1 MWNELLI
8 FSKWLETTHLSHL
21 MAGGWKWGWP
31 TCETLHFIGLSML
44 LGCIGVVDLRMLGVG
59 KSMPGAPVHKLV
71 PWAVAGFLINA
82 VTGVLFFIGAPHQ
95 YIKNVAFLFKMLF
108 LVVAGINILLF
119 YATGMLKTSGGH
131 WPRRGRTHRR
141 EGDLGSLHLFLAHGP
156 LLGPHAAR
164 SSATRSK
171 PAATMQRFKFLL
183 PGMVLVVGLGV
194 VSLPQLPSEP

>member
-8 FSKWLETTHLSHL
+8 FSKWLETTRLSHL

-44 LGCIGVVDLRMLGVG
+44 LGCIGVVDLRMLGVA

-82 VTGVLFFIGAPHQ
+82 ITGVLFFIGAPHQ

-108 LVVAGINILLF
+108 IVLAMIVLVKMEKTVFRNPASALRSAAGTPSAGGPVQRTSRTGSQTSAVLEPSLDSEAQFLPANAKLL
-119 YATGMLKTSGGH
+119 ATLSLVFWTLSITA
-131 WPRRGRTHRR
+131 GR
-141 EGDLGSLHLFLAHGP
+141 LMAY
-156 LLGPHAAR
+156 LGPQ
-164 SSATRSK
+164 TGIK
-171 PAATMQRFKFLL
+171 
-183 PGMVLVVGLGV
+183 
-194 VSLPQLPSEP
+194 

>member
-8 FSKWLETTHLSHL
+8 FSKWLETTRLSHL

-59 KSMPGAPVHKLV
+59 KSIPGGPVHKLV
-71 PWAVAGFLINA
+71 PWAVAGFSINA
-82 VTGVLFFIGAPHQ
+82 ITGVLFFIGAPHQ

-119 YATGMLKTSGGH
+119 YATGMLKRVEAIGPGEDAPIGAKVISAV
-131 WPRRGRTHRR
+131 
-141 EGDLGSLHLFLAHGP
+141 SLFSWL
-156 LLGPHAAR
+156 
-164 SSATRSK
+164 
-171 PAATMQRFKFLL
+171 
-183 PGMVLVVGLGV
+183 MVLYWGRMLPFVGNAF
-194 VSLPQLPSEP
+194 